1 MGSIKIACRGGQN
14 HRIDRDVVA
23 ARYRQAFGELPW

>member
-14 HRIDRDVVA
+14 HRIDRELVA
-23 ARYRQAFGELPW
+23 QRYFDAFGERPW